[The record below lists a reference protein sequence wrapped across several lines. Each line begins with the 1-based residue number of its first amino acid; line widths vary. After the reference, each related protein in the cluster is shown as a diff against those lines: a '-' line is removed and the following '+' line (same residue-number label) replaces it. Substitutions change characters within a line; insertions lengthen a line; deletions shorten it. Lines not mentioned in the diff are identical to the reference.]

1 VIAGALVAWL
11 ALAGSQSA
19 DAQLESIFAEEK
31 YAFCHDAHYPIT
43 DDEAAWCPILAKG
56 ETPMC
61 PAFPST
67 CAGHRAELLG
77 PAGRLARREVV
88 EEKDAEP
95 RRGDGGSGPGRVAA
109 PPEPEAELPAL
120 GGLAQVLFWAIV
132 IAGAIA
138 IIAAIVS
145 HAVGRRQ
152 PLPDPERVVPPI
164 DDAPAPAETR
174 ARLPADIETLLRAA
188 EEAERRGDLPLAV
201 DYGHAALLRRLDHE
215 GVIHLHRSRTTGD
228 YLGDLREHPDWR
240 GRAAPVLRD
249 IDRAQFRASGP
260 DASLTRSILTRVF
273 ELARSVAGT
282 AVVLVLLVSIAIACA
297 TTEGSSHPWNPSPS
311 GTDAVIELLERNGRD
326 VRWRTSELGELE
338 EGETIVLLDG
348 AAPSEAE
355 WAALHDWV
363 RTRGGTLVI
372 ADGGVW
378 PHWIGAQPVGSP
390 YAAVEPDAEPSGHIA
405 GDAGLE
411 LGDSRWMVLFE
422 RNYGPYAVERQLG
435 AGTIVALADSH
446 LFTNAALAL
455 GHTEVL
461 DVLVRNG
468 DVVLVDALTGSGADS
483 PMESI
488 ERSHL
493 TAAMVQLFLL
503 VLAILLWR
511 GWPFGRPRDPA
522 PPPRRGFVDHAR
534 AMGLQY
540 ASARASTHA
549 SALYAAWALET
560 MRRDG
565 AATHGAGL
573 HGLAQAVAQRTGRD
587 ETEVMRLLVDA
598 HGAAE
603 AGNVGNNP
611 EDLQLL
617 RELVRLVREGGGR
630 R

>member
-1 VIAGALVAWL
+1 MIAGAIVAAWL
-11 ALAGSQSA
+11 ALAGSEPA
-19 DAQLESIFAEEK
+19 DAQIESILSDRK
-31 YAFCHDAHYPIT
+31 YEFCHEPDYPLT
-43 DDEAAWCPILAKG
+43 DDEAAWCPILAKQ

-61 PAFPST
+61 PAFGAT
-67 CAGHRAELLG
+67 CAADRAELQG
-77 PAGRLARREVV
+77 VAGRLARREVV
-88 EEKDAEP
+88 ERKKDTP
-95 RRGDGGSGPGRVAA
+95 RRGSGGPNRYV
-109 PPEPEAELPAL
+109 PEPEPEPTTLPSF
-120 GGLAQVLFWAIV
+120 GGLAQLLFWAIV

-138 IIAAIVS
+138 IIVAIVS

-152 PLPDPERVVPPI
+152 ELPEPEPAAPPTP
-164 DDAPAPAETR
+164 DAAAPVDTR

-188 EEAERRGDLPLAV
+188 EDAERRGDLLLAV

-215 GVIHLHRSRTTGD
+215 GVIRLHRSRTTGD
-228 YLGDLREHPDWR
+228 YLGDMREHPDWR

-260 DASLTRSILTRVF
+260 DGPLTRSILARVL
-273 ELARSVAGT
+273 ELARSVSST
-282 AVVLVLLVSIAIACA
+282 ALVVLLVSIVVACA
-297 TTEGSSHPWNPSPS
+297 AAGSSSHPWTTSPS
-311 GTDAVIELLERNGRD
+311 GADAVVELLEKNGRD
-326 VRWRTSELGELE
+326 VRWRMTELAELE
-338 EGETIVLLDG
+338 QSGTIVLLEG

-355 WAALHDWV
+355 WNALHDWV
-363 RTRGGTLVI
+363 RTHGGTLVVG
-372 ADGGVW
+372 DGGVW
-378 PHWIGAQPVGSP
+378 PPWIGAQPIGRP
-390 YAAVEPDAEPSGHIA
+390 YAAVEPDTAAGGHIA

-411 LGDSRWMVLFE
+411 LTDSRWTILFE

-446 LFTNAALAL
+446 LFTNAALAV

-461 DVLVRNG
+461 EVLVRNG
-468 DVVLVDALTGSGADS
+468 DVELVDAVTGSGADS

-540 ASARASTHA
+540 ASARASSHA
-549 SALYAAWALET
+549 SALYATWALET
-560 MRRDG
+560 LRRDG
-565 AATHGAGL
+565 GQTGMGL

-603 AGNVGNNP
+603 GHASINS